1 MFIAHVMKKKVNS
14 HYNTQKKF
22 IIIHKKIRVELMKN
36 KLLNKYSEGISQ
48 NMATNGMFH
57 KTSTT

>member
-1 MFIAHVMKKKVNS
+1 MKKKVNS
-14 HYNTQKKF
+14 HYNTQKQF